1 MEFYFWIQTLVVKW
15 NKNNSGMLPD
25 LQSTYLGLHG
35 QDQVDHYNPKD
46 AA

>member
-1 MEFYFWIQTLVVKW
+1 MEFYFWIQTPLVKR

-25 LQSTYLGLHG
+25 PQSTYLGLQG
-35 QDQVDHYNPKD
+35 QDQFDHYNPKD